1 MMFTLGANLFVI
13 LYTVAL
19 GALSGYLA
27 GRIMGCSFSKG
38 KMIALGIL
46 GSVVGNL
53 LFGIIGLKASG
64 FIGHIIISVA
74 GGCFCI
80 WLSRKFDQ

>member
-13 LYTVAL
+13 LYTIAL

-38 KMIALGIL
+38 KMIGLGIL

-64 FIGHIIISVA
+64 FIGPIIVSVA

-80 WLSRKFDQ
+80 WLSRKLDK